1 MSLNQYIQKIDR
13 YLSKDEGLPIV
24 VDVQNEADLA
34 ELVQH
39 YHVGKNE
46 LIPAS
51 KYCALD
57 EMPRYEELL
66 NDLATV
72 DGVLIVTGVTSYLKL
87 DGEQELRRFLREL
100 LSMSIKG
107 HVVFITYQCR
117 RYLPLSNQRIARRIV
132 VVENSEKKIPD
143 IVFTNPSIPLPK
155 KYEAI
160 TGIENFAA
168 IAEARSA
175 DTMYVVTGKSKDAF
189 PHSLYNITSLQKAYD
204 ALVLKDDSTRSL
216 PEEIGTCAQWGYAV
230 RLFEH
235 KSSWAD
241 VIDDEFGGHTM
252 LEHVF
257 SNYANFSADR
267 KWLYF
272 IALKLFGAKNN
283 WCLTA
288 AARKAN
294 GINDF
299 TKQVFRCIL
308 DKSIEDND
316 FWKCYESRKVVLQQM
331 GNPSSELT
339 SYCNVVFS
347 KGINTIC
354 YLTDNTQKEQET
366 IFAFLDQYG
375 LELNQNKLMDILSKI
390 YPALFQYLLPYR
402 FGNALLDQYFQDYK
416 YQKVIN
422 KVLPEFVTEVEDQ
435 AEKREY
441 NYILSPRTSII
452 ESLNRKDAQL
462 YFMDAMG
469 VEYLG
474 YILAVCR
481 ELDLITNVKVC
492 VAELPSITSRNK
504 EFLDLFANAKYQ
516 TVSIKDIDDI
526 KHHGK
531 YDFDFYKNSKLPI
544 HLIKEL
550 EVIRTALV
558 KIRDDLSGSPL
569 QRVFMIADHG
579 ASRLAVLHDTENVWE
594 MAENGQHSGRCC
606 PKCDIDEKPD
616 FAADAGDFW
625 ALANYDRFKGGRKAN
640 VEVHGGAT
648 LEELCVPII
657 ELTYMTEKP
666 EIALMPVDS
675 DDFAVGDI
683 PEIEVSFRK
692 KAALKIFSTVS
703 LQNVNL
709 SVDGTFYPATDLGNN
724 YYRVDMPEL
733 KKQGTYYADVYSG
746 DNVIAKELPFI
757 IKKEGQKER
766 SLL

>member
-1 MSLNQYIQKIDR
+1 MSLNQYILKIDR
-13 YLSKDEGLPIV
+13 YLSRDEGLPIV
-24 VDVQNEADLA
+24 VDVQNEADQA

-39 YHVGKNE
+39 YHVGKNK
-46 LIPAS
+46 LISAL
-51 KYCALD
+51 KYCAPD

-87 DGEQELRRFLREL
+87 DGEQELQRFLRKL

-117 RYLPLSNQRIARRIV
+117 RYLPLYDQRIARRIV
-132 VVENSEKKIPD
+132 VVKNNEKKVPD
-143 IVFTNPSIPLPK
+143 IVFTNPAIPLPK
-155 KYEAI
+155 NFESIA
-160 TGIENFAA
+160 GIENFSAM
-168 IAEARSA
+168 AEAGST
-175 DTMYVVTGKSKDAF
+175 DIMYVVTTKSRDAF
-189 PHSLYNITSLQKAYD
+189 PHSLYNITSLQNAYD
-204 ALVLKDDSTRSL
+204 VLLLKDDSTRAL
-216 PEEIGTCAQWGYAV
+216 PEEIGTSAQWGYAMQ
-230 RLFEH
+230 LFEH

-241 VIDDEFGGHTM
+241 VIDDEFGNHTM
-252 LEHVF
+252 LEYIF

-288 AARKAN
+288 AALKAS

-299 TKQVFRCIL
+299 KKQVYRCIL
-308 DKSIEDND
+308 EKSTDDSN
-316 FWKCYESRKVVLQQM
+316 FWKCYESRKIVLEQM

-339 SYCNVVFS
+339 SYCKVVFS

-375 LELNQNKLMDILSKI
+375 LEMDRNKLMDILSRV
-390 YPALFQYLLPYR
+390 YPALYQYLLPYR
-402 FGNALLDQYFQDYK
+402 FRNALLDQYFQDYK

-422 KVLPEFVTEVEDQ
+422 KILPEFEAEVKEQ

-441 NYILSPRTSII
+441 NYILSPRTSVI

-474 YILAVCR
+474 YIVSVCR
-481 ELDLITNVKVC
+481 ELNLITNIKVC

-504 EFLDLFANAKYQ
+504 EFLDLFVDTKYQ

-531 YDFDFYKNSKLPI
+531 YDFDFYRNSKLPI
-544 HLIKEL
+544 YLIKEL

-558 KIRDDLSGSPL
+558 KIRDDLAESPL

-579 ASRLAVLHDTENVWE
+579 ASRLAVLHDTENEWE
-594 MAENGQHSGRCC
+594 MTENGQHSGRCC
-606 PKCDIDEKPD
+606 PKSDVDAKPD

-657 ELTYMTEKP
+657 ELTYMAEKP
-666 EIALMPVDS
+666 EIALMPVES
-675 DDFAVGDI
+675 DDFTIGKI

-703 LQNVNL
+703 LQNVSLAVN
-709 SVDGTFYPATDLGNN
+709 GTFYSAVDLGNN
-724 YYRVDMPEL
+724 CYRADMPEL
-733 KKQGTYYADVYSG
+733 KKQGTYYADVCSG
-746 DNVIAKELPFI
+746 DNVFAEQLPFI

-766 SLL
+766 ILL

>member
-1 MSLNQYIQKIDR
+1 MSLNQYIQRIDR

-24 VDVQNEADLA
+24 VDVQNEADQT
-34 ELVQH
+34 EMVQH
-39 YHVGKNE
+39 YYVGKNM
-46 LIPAS
+46 LIPAI
-51 KYCALD
+51 KYCAPD

-87 DGEQELRRFLREL
+87 DGEQELQRFLRKL

-117 RYLPLSNQRIARRIV
+117 KYLPLDDQRIARRIV
-132 VVENSEKKIPD
+132 IVENSERKVPN
-143 IVFTNPSIPLPK
+143 IVFTSPSIPLPLNHDSIK
-155 KYEAI
+155 
-160 TGIENFAA
+160 GIENFAA
-168 IAEARSA
+168 MAESGSA
-175 DTMYVVTGKSKDAF
+175 DTMYVVTEKSKDVF
-189 PHSLYNITSLQKAYD
+189 PHSLYNITSLQNAYD
-204 ALVLKDDSTRSL
+204 VLLLKDDSTREL
-216 PEEIGTCAQWGYAV
+216 PEEIGTSAQWGYAMK
-230 RLFEH
+230 LFEY
-235 KSSWAD
+235 KSNWAD
-241 VIDDEFGGHTM
+241 VIDDEFGSHTL
-252 LEHVF
+252 LEHIF

-283 WCLTA
+283 WCLTT
-288 AARKAN
+288 AARKSSSV
-294 GINDF
+294 NDF
-299 TKQVFRCIL
+299 KKQVYRCIL
-308 DKSIEDND
+308 DKSTDDND

-331 GNPSSELT
+331 GNPSSELI
-339 SYCNVVFS
+339 SYCKVVFS
-347 KGINTIC
+347 KGINAIC

-375 LELNQNKLMDILSKI
+375 LEMDRNKLMDILSKV
-390 YPALFQYLLPYR
+390 YPALYQYLLPYR

-422 KVLPEFVTEVEDQ
+422 KVLPEFVAEVEEQ

-441 NYILSPRTSII
+441 NYILSPRTSVI

-481 ELDLITNVKVC
+481 ELSLITSVKVC

-504 EFLDLFANAKYQ
+504 EFLDLFVDAKYQ

-531 YDFDFYKNSKLPI
+531 YDFDFYRNSKLPI

-558 KIRDDLSGSPL
+558 KIRDDLSESPL

-606 PKCDIDEKPD
+606 PKSDIDEKPD

-640 VEVHGGAT
+640 VEVHGGAA

-657 ELTYMTEKP
+657 ELTYMAEKP

-675 DDFAVGDI
+675 VDFSIGDI

-703 LQNVNL
+703 LRNVSL
-709 SVDGTFYPATDLGNN
+709 SVDGTYYPATDLGNN
-724 YYRVDMPEL
+724 YYRVDMPNL
-733 KKQGTYYADVYSG
+733 KKQGAYYADVYSG
-746 DNVIAKELPFI
+746 ENVIAEDLPFV

-766 SLL
+766 NLL

>member
-13 YLSKDEGLPIV
+13 LLSKDEKLPVV
-24 VDVQNEADLA
+24 VDVQNEADQA

-39 YHVGKNE
+39 YHVGENE

-51 KYCALD
+51 KYCASD

-66 NDLATV
+66 NDLATEN
-72 DGVLIVTGVTSYLKL
+72 GVLIVTGVTSYLKL
-87 DGEQELRRFLREL
+87 DGEQELQRFLRKVL
-100 LSMSIKG
+100 NMTVAG
-107 HVVFITYQCR
+107 NVVFITYQCK
-117 RYLPLSNQRIARRIV
+117 RYLPLYDQRIARRIV
-132 VVENSEKKIPD
+132 VVDNTEKKVPD
-143 IVFTNPSIPLPK
+143 IVFADPSIPLPK
-155 KYEAI
+155 SSEAI
-160 TGIENFAA
+160 NGIENFAVV
-168 IAEARSA
+168 AEAGSA
-175 DTMYVVTGKSKDAF
+175 KTMYVVTGKSKDAF
-189 PHSLYNITSLQKAYD
+189 PHSLYNISSLQNAYD
-204 ALVLKDDSTRSL
+204 ALVLKDASTREL
-216 PEEIGTCAQWGYAV
+216 PEEIGTSSQWNYAIK
-230 RLFEH
+230 LFEH
-235 KSSWAD
+235 RSSWAD
-241 VIDDEFGGHTM
+241 VIDDEFGSHTM
-252 LEHVF
+252 LEHIF
-257 SNYANFSADR
+257 SNYANFTAER

-272 IALKLFGAKNN
+272 IALKLFGTKNN

-288 AARKAN
+288 ASRKAT
-294 GINDF
+294 GLDDF
-299 TKQVFRCIL
+299 RTQVYRCL
-308 DKSIEDND
+308 LEKSSSDKD
-316 FWKCYESRKVVLQQM
+316 FWKCYDARKVVLQQM
-331 GNPSSELT
+331 GNPGAELT
-339 SYCNVVFS
+339 SYCKVVFS

-366 IFAFLDQYG
+366 IFEFLDQYG
-375 LELNQNKLMDILSKI
+375 LEMDRNKLMDILSKV
-390 YPALFQYLLPYR
+390 YPALHQYLLPYR

-422 KVLPEFVTEVEDQ
+422 KILPKFESEVEEQ

-441 NYILSPRTSII
+441 NYILSPRASVI
-452 ESLNRKDAQL
+452 EGLNRKDAQL

-474 YILAVCR
+474 YILSVCR
-481 ELDLITNVKVC
+481 ELNLITNVKVC
-492 VAELPSITSRNK
+492 VCELPSITSRNK
-504 EFLDLFANAKYQ
+504 EFLDLFTDAKYP

-531 YDFDFYKNSKLPI
+531 YNYDFYRNSKLPI

-550 EVIRTALV
+550 EVIRSALV
-558 KIRDDLSGSPL
+558 KIKNDLAESPL

-606 PKCDIDEKPD
+606 PKSDVDEKPD

-657 ELTYMTEKP
+657 ELTYMASKP
-666 EIALMPVDS
+666 EIALLPADNP
-675 DDFAVGDI
+675 DFAFGNT

-692 KAALKIFSTVS
+692 KAALKVFSTVS
-703 LQNVNL
+703 LQNVSLAVN
-709 SVDGTFYPATDLGNN
+709 GTFYPSTDLGNN
-724 YYRVDMPEL
+724 YYHVDMPDL
-733 KKQGTYYADVYSG
+733 KKPGTYHADVYSG
-746 DNVIAKELPFI
+746 DNVMAESLPFV

-766 SLL
+766 SIL

>member
-1 MSLNQYIQKIDR
+1 MSLNKHIQKIDR
-13 YLSKDEGLPIV
+13 YLSKNEGLPIV
-24 VDVQNEADLA
+24 VDVQNEADQA

-51 KYCALD
+51 KYCAPD

-66 NDLATV
+66 NDLATA

-87 DGEQELRRFLREL
+87 DGEKELQRFLRKL

-107 HVVFITYQCR
+107 HVVFITYQCK
-117 RYLPLSNQRIARRIV
+117 RYLPLYDQRITRRIV

-143 IVFTNPSIPLPK
+143 IVFTNPSILLPK
-155 KYEAI
+155 NYESI
-160 TGIENFAA
+160 TGIENFSSMT
-168 IAEARSA
+168 EAGSA
-175 DTMYVVTGKSKDAF
+175 DTLFVVTGKSKDTF
-189 PHSLYNITSLQKAYD
+189 PHSLYNITSLQNAYD
-204 ALVLKDDSTRSL
+204 ALVLKDNSTRAL
-216 PEEIGTCAQWGYAV
+216 PEEIGTSEQWGYAMK
-230 RLFEH
+230 LFEH
-235 KSSWAD
+235 KSNWAD
-241 VIDDEFGGHTM
+241 VIDDEFGSRTM
-252 LEHVF
+252 LEHLF
-257 SNYANFSADR
+257 SNYENFSADR

-283 WCLTA
+283 WCLTT
-288 AARKAN
+288 AARKASS
-294 GINDF
+294 INDF
-299 TKQVFRCIL
+299 KKQVYRCIL
-308 DKSIEDND
+308 DKSIDDND
-316 FWKCYESRKVVLQQM
+316 FWTCYESRKVILQQM

-339 SYCNVVFS
+339 SYCKVVFS
-347 KGINTIC
+347 KGINTIY

-375 LELNQNKLMDILSKI
+375 LCIDRNKLLGILSKV
-390 YPALFQYLLPYR
+390 YPALYQYLLPYR
-402 FGNALLDQYFQDYK
+402 FGNSLLEQYFQDYK

-422 KVLPEFVTEVEDQ
+422 HILPEFEAEVERQ

-441 NYILSPRTSII
+441 NYILPPRTSVI

-474 YILAVCR
+474 YILSVCR
-481 ELDLITNVKVC
+481 DLNLIASTKVC
-492 VAELPSITSRNK
+492 VSELPSITSRNK
-504 EFLDLFANAKYQ
+504 EFLELFADAKYH

-531 YDFDFYKNSKLPI
+531 YDFDFYNNSKLPI

-550 EVIRTALV
+550 EVIRTVLE
-558 KIRDDLSGSPL
+558 KIKNDLSDGEL
-569 QRVFMIADHG
+569 KRVFMIADHG

-594 MAENGQHSGRCC
+594 MAEKGQHSGRCC
-606 PKCDIDEKPD
+606 PKSDVDQKPD

-625 ALANYDRFKGGRKAN
+625 ALANYDRFKGSRKAN

-657 ELTYMTEKP
+657 ELTFMAEKP

-675 DDFAVGDI
+675 DDFAIGDI

-692 KAALKIFSTVS
+692 KAALKIFSS
-703 LQNVNL
+703 IGLQNVSL
-709 SVDGTFYPATDLGNN
+709 AVDGAFYPATELGNN
-724 YYRVDMPEL
+724 CYRVDLPEL
-733 KKQGTYYADVYSG
+733 KKQGTYYADVCSG
-746 DNVIAKELPFI
+746 DNVIAEELPFVI
-757 IKKEGQKER
+757 RKEGQKER

>member
-24 VDVQNEADLA
+24 VDVQNEADQA

-51 KYCALD
+51 KYCAPD
-57 EMPRYEELL
+57 EMPRYEELF
-66 NDLATV
+66 NDLATLE
-72 DGVLIVTGVTSYLKL
+72 GVLIVTGVTSYLKL
-87 DGEQELRRFLREL
+87 DGEQALQRFMRKL

-107 HVVFITYQCR
+107 HVVFFTYQCGK
-117 RYLPLSNQRIARRIV
+117 YLPLYDQRIARRIV
-132 VVENSEKKIPD
+132 VVENSEKRIPD
-143 IVFTNPSIPLPK
+143 IVFADPSIPLPT

-160 TGIENFAA
+160 KGIENFAA
-168 IAEARSA
+168 MAEARSA
-175 DTMYVVTGKSKDAF
+175 DTMYLVTGKSKDSF
-189 PHSLYNITSLQKAYD
+189 PYSLYNITSLQNAYD
-204 ALVLKDDSTRSL
+204 ALVLKDDSTRAL
-216 PEEIGTCAQWGYAV
+216 PEEIGTSAQWSYAMK
-230 RLFEH
+230 LFEH

-241 VIDDEFGGHTM
+241 VIDDEFGSHTM
-252 LEHVF
+252 LEHIF

-299 TKQVFRCIL
+299 KKQVYRCIL
-308 DKSIEDND
+308 DKSTDDND

-339 SYCNVVFS
+339 SYCKVVFS

-366 IFAFLDQYG
+366 IFSFLDQYG
-375 LELNQNKLMDILSKI
+375 LEMDRSKLMDILSKV
-390 YPALFQYLLPYR
+390 YPALHHYLLPYR
-402 FGNALLDQYFQDYK
+402 FGNDLLDQYFQDYK

-422 KVLPEFVTEVEDQ
+422 KILPEFEAEVEEQ

-441 NYILSPRTSII
+441 NYILSPRTSVI

-462 YFMDAMG
+462 YFIDAMG

-474 YILAVCR
+474 YILAVCK
-481 ELDLITNVKVC
+481 ELNLITNVKVC
-492 VAELPSITSRNK
+492 AAELPSITSRNK
-504 EFLDLFANAKYQ
+504 EFLELFADAKYQ

-550 EVIRTALV
+550 EVIRTVLV
-558 KIRDDLSGSPL
+558 KIRDDLSESSL

-579 ASRLAVLHDTENVWE
+579 ASRLAVLHDTENMWE

-606 PKCDIDEKPD
+606 PKSDVDEKPD

-657 ELTYMTEKP
+657 ELTYMAEKP
-666 EIALMPVDS
+666 EIALMPVDD
-675 DDFAVGDI
+675 DDFAIGDI

-703 LQNVNL
+703 LQNVSL
-709 SVDGTFYPATDLGNN
+709 SIDGTFYPATDLGNN

-733 KKQGTYYADVYSG
+733 KKQGTYYADVCSG
-746 DNVIAKELPFI
+746 DNVLAEDLPFV

>member
-24 VDVQNEADLA
+24 VDVQNEADQT

-46 LIPAS
+46 LILAS
-51 KYCALD
+51 KYCAPD

-66 NDLATV
+66 NDLATL
-72 DGVLIVTGVTSYLKL
+72 DGVMIVTGVTSYLKL
-87 DGEQELRRFLREL
+87 DGEQELQRFMRKL

-107 HVVFITYQCR
+107 HVVFITYQCK
-117 RYLPLSNQRIARRIV
+117 RYLPLCDQRIARRIV
-132 VVENSEKKIPD
+132 VVENSEKKVPD
-143 IVFTNPSIPLPK
+143 IVFTDPSIPLPQ
-155 KYEAI
+155 KYEAVK
-160 TGIENFAA
+160 GMENFAA
-168 IAEARSA
+168 MAEARPA
-175 DTMYVVTGKSKDAF
+175 DTMYVVTGKSKEAF
-189 PHSLYNITSLQKAYD
+189 PYSLYNITSLQNAYD
-204 ALVLKDDSTRSL
+204 ALLLKDDSTRVL
-216 PEEIGTCAQWGYAV
+216 PEEIGTSAQWSYAMK
-230 RLFEH
+230 LFEH
-235 KSSWAD
+235 KSNWAD
-241 VIDDEFGGHTM
+241 VIDDELGGHTM
-252 LEHVF
+252 LEHIF

-283 WCLTA
+283 WCLTT

-294 GINDF
+294 SVNDF
-299 TKQVFRCIL
+299 EKQMYRSIL
-308 DKSIEDND
+308 DKSIDDND
-316 FWKCYESRKVVLQQM
+316 FWEYYESRKVVLQQM

-339 SYCNVVFS
+339 SYCKVVFS
-347 KGINTIC
+347 KGVNTIC

-375 LELNQNKLMDILSKI
+375 LKLDRNRLMDILSKV
-390 YPALFQYLLPYR
+390 YPALYQYLLPYR

-422 KVLPEFVTEVEDQ
+422 KILPEFVSQVEDQ

-441 NYILSPRTSII
+441 NYILAPRTSVI
-452 ESLNRKDAQL
+452 ESLNRKEAQL

-474 YILAVCR
+474 YILSVCR
-481 ELDLITNVKVC
+481 DLNLIASIKVC
-492 VAELPSITSRNK
+492 VSELPSITSRNK
-504 EFLDLFANAKYQ
+504 EFLELFADARYQ
-516 TVSIKDIDDI
+516 TVTIKDIDDI

-531 YDFDFYKNSKLPI
+531 YDFDFYNNSKLPI

-550 EVIRTALV
+550 EVIRTVLE
-558 KIRDDLSGSPL
+558 KIRNDLAESPL

-594 MAENGQHSGRCC
+594 MAEKGQHSGRCC
-606 PKCDIDEKPD
+606 PKSDVDQKPD

-640 VEVHGGAT
+640 VEAHGGAT

-657 ELTYMTEKP
+657 ELTYMSEKP

-675 DDFAVGDI
+675 ETFVIGNI

-703 LQNVNL
+703 LQNVSL
-709 SVDGTFYPATDLGNN
+709 SVDGVFYLATDIGNN
-724 YYRVDMPEL
+724 CYRVDMSEL
-733 KKQGTYYADVYSG
+733 KKQGTYYADVCSG
-746 DNVIAKELPFI
+746 DNVIAEELPFI

>member
-1 MSLNQYIQKIDR
+1 MSLNQYMQKIDR

-24 VDVQNEADLA
+24 VDVQNEADQT

-39 YHVGKNE
+39 YHVGKNK

-51 KYCALD
+51 KYCAPD

-87 DGEQELRRFLREL
+87 DGEQELQRFLRKL

-107 HVVFITYQCR
+107 HVVFIAYQCR
-117 RYLPLSNQRIARRIV
+117 RYLSFSDQRIARRIV
-132 VVENSEKKIPD
+132 VVENSEKKVPD
-143 IVFTNPSIPLPK
+143 IVFTDPSIPLPP

-160 TGIENFAA
+160 KGMENFAA
-168 IAEARSA
+168 MAEARSA
-175 DTMYVVTGKSKDAF
+175 DTMYVVTRKSKDTF
-189 PHSLYNITSLQKAYD
+189 PHSLYNITNLQNAYD
-204 ALVLKDDSTRSL
+204 ALLLKDDSTRAL
-216 PEEIGTCAQWGYAV
+216 PEEIGTSAQWSYAMK
-230 RLFEH
+230 LFEH
-235 KSSWAD
+235 KSNWAD

-252 LEHVF
+252 LEHIF
-257 SNYANFSADR
+257 SNYAHLSTDR

-283 WCLTA
+283 WCLTT

-294 GINDF
+294 SINDF
-299 TKQVFRCIL
+299 KKQAYRCIL
-308 DKSIEDND
+308 DKSTDDND
-316 FWKCYESRKVVLQQM
+316 FWRCYESRKVVLQRM
-331 GNPSSELT
+331 GNPNSELT
-339 SYCNVVFS
+339 SYCKVVFS

-375 LELNQNKLMDILSKI
+375 LELDRNKLMNILSKV
-390 YPALFQYLLPYR
+390 YPALYQYLLPYR
-402 FGNALLDQYFQDYK
+402 FGNTLLNQYFQDYK

-422 KVLPEFVTEVEDQ
+422 KVLPEFEAEVEEQ

-441 NYILSPRTSII
+441 NYILSPRTSVI

-481 ELDLITNVKVC
+481 ELNLITNIKVC

-504 EFLDLFANAKYQ
+504 EFLDLFADAKYQ

-550 EVIRTALV
+550 EVIRAALM

-594 MAENGQHSGRCC
+594 MAENGKHSGRCC
-606 PKCDIDEKPD
+606 PKSDVDQKPD
-616 FAADAGDFW
+616 FASDAGDFW

-657 ELTYMTEKP
+657 ELTYMAERP

-675 DDFAVGDI
+675 VDFAIGNI

-692 KAALKIFSTVS
+692 KAVLKIFSTVS
-703 LQNVNL
+703 LQNV
-709 SVDGTFYPATDLGNN
+709 A
-724 YYRVDMPEL
+724 
-733 KKQGTYYADVYSG
+733 
-746 DNVIAKELPFI
+746 
-757 IKKEGQKER
+757 
-766 SLL
+766 LLVSARLI